1 MFRPLNMAHGRSIGK
16 VLEVK
21 FGRSWKPRK
30 VVFKLYYY
38 NLHLFLVTSFRL
50 LVNHS
55 HRPVHTE
62 LRQQATTTPLRHT
75 TASPR
80 LLRVSGMHHKY
91 LLKRYTLWCFHYAH
105 IGLAKNVCYLY
116 FL

>member
-1 MFRPLNMAHGRSIGK
+1 MAHGRSIRN

-21 FGRSWKPRK
+21 FGRSWKPGK

-38 NLHLFLVTSFRL
+38 NLHLLLVTSFRL

-55 HRPVHTE
+55 HRPLHTE
-62 LRQQATTTPLRHT
+62 LRQQATNTPLRQT

-80 LLRVSGMHHKY
+80 LLRVRGMDYKY
-91 LLKRYTLWCFHYAH
+91 LLKRCTLLQNLTHHLVSC
-105 IGLAKNVCYLY
+105 
-116 FL
+116 